1 MYQEDRNIM
10 NFLNVML
17 GLLFLWLCGTI
28 ISSLGGI
35 NVFFP
40 FNLMIGNEKSQI
52 IRMTV
57 VRCSAFSTIAVL
69 IAFYILKIRAYSS
82 LGVIYLFNNFL
93 IAFGFFFFYAGN
105 LNSNAYLPLIFLI
118 FLSYVLR
125 KEITLKGTNKKY
137 FSPRTNF

>member
-69 IAFYILKIRAYSS
+69 IAFYILKIIAYSS

-93 IAFGFFFFYAGN
+93 IAFGFFFFYVGN

-118 FLSYVLR
+118 FLSYFLR